1 MNPLPHSH
9 TPILPHFPQACSLHT
24 VVCTHEIVPM
34 DENVRFVRISL
45 KFIVITMEK
54 RLFGVILTILG
65 IAGLLLAA
73 YNFVQGNTASN
84 HSIRSVAMYGILGL
98 LFFFAGIGLIRST
111 RDLTNRS

>member
-1 MNPLPHSH
+1 
-9 TPILPHFPQACSLHT
+9 
-24 VVCTHEIVPM
+24 M
-34 DENVRFVRISL
+34 DENVRFISITF

-65 IAGLLLAA
+65 IAGLILSA
-73 YNFVQGNTASN
+73 YNFVQGNTTTN
-84 HSIRSVAMYGILGL
+84 HNVRSVATYGILGL